1 MVPLITCEIHLSQY
15 VCELVIGVNVFD
27 LDFGCQIDSIK
38 QPIKSNSVGSGNM
51 SHCRTSSLYDHLDH
65 CFGVFKAVRGLCL
78 ATGQYSSLCVSAVG
92 LVLCGFDH
100 MEVDEQDREQVDSER
115 RERERKKTKQ
125 GNNQRS
131 NM

>member
-1 MVPLITCEIHLSQY
+1 
-15 VCELVIGVNVFD
+15 
-27 LDFGCQIDSIK
+27 
-38 QPIKSNSVGSGNM
+38 
-51 SHCRTSSLYDHLDH
+51 
-65 CFGVFKAVRGLCL
+65 
-78 ATGQYSSLCVSAVG
+78 
-92 LVLCGFDH
+92 